1 MTFERYQELGGKL
14 EERYFNAYIPLAE
27 YEFVKMTGGGALPAS
42 DTVETACM
50 MMLDAYDKSANMP
63 LMSRATSFSNDG
75 VSMSLRTTETS
86 QSVIQDAL
94 RNVRT
99 IFTVAG
105 ISTSGLGRNH
115 RE

>member
-14 EERYFNAYIPLAE
+14 EERYFNAYIPFAE

-42 DTVETACM
+42 DTLETACM
-50 MMLDAYDKSANMP
+50 MMLEAYDKSANLP

-75 VSMSLRTTETS
+75 VSMSLRATETS
-86 QSVIQDAL
+86 HSVIQDAL
-94 RNVRT
+94 RNVRML
-99 IFTVAG
+99 FSAAG
-105 ISTSGLGRNH
+105 ISTYGLGVRH

>member
-14 EERYFNAYIPLAE
+14 EERYFTAYILLAE
-27 YEFVKMTGGGALPAS
+27 SEFVRMTGGALPAS
-42 DTVETACM
+42 DAVETACM
-50 MMLDAYDKSANMP
+50 MMLEAYDKSANLP

-94 RNVRT
+94 RNVRML
-99 IFTVAG
+99 FSAAG
-105 ISTSGLGRNH
+105 ISTYGLGVKH

>member
-1 MTFERYQELGGKL
+1 MTFDRYQELGGKL
-14 EERYFNAYIPLAE
+14 EERYFTAYILLAE
-27 YEFVKMTGGGALPAS
+27 SEFVKMTGGGALPAS

-50 MMLDAYDKSANMP
+50 MMLEAYDKSANLP

-94 RNVRT
+94 RNVRML
-99 IFTVAG
+99 FSAAG
-105 ISTSGLGRNH
+105 ISTYGLGVRH